1 MRDEMRTLI
10 GQNNSNIRQ
19 FAGTV
24 PGAFARQANAPV
36 RQQVQAATLNAQAQ
50 GIVAGTAIMIE
61 KPDSLHQ
68 IYDEFEFGIGG
79 RKPAK
84 DFTVQERNNRA
95 NGTKQKWYRREI
107 IYWMICQLTNRNYTV
122 HAAIH
127 KIQQAIG
134 PNWSITAII
143 NKAKWC
149 KRTGNWPQSL
159 ECLRYAQARV
169 RQRQQQAPPPPPR
182 RQQCPQQQALPRGQR
197 QLMFLARNQTA
208 AAPVPP
214 PVPPYPVT
222 QSPPG
227 RPSSVDNAAVS
238 LRL

>member
-1 MRDEMRTLI
+1 
-10 GQNNSNIRQ
+10 
-19 FAGTV
+19 
-24 PGAFARQANAPV
+24 
-36 RQQVQAATLNAQAQ
+36 
-50 GIVAGTAIMIE
+50 MIE
-61 KPDSLHQ
+61 KPNSLRQ

-84 DFTVQERNNRA
+84 DFTVHERNDRA

-107 IYWMICQLTNRNYTV
+107 VYWMISELTNRGYTV
-122 HAAIH
+122 EAAIH
-127 KIQQAIG
+127 KILQAIG

-149 KRTGNWPQSL
+149 KRTGNWPQLL

-169 RQRQQQAPPPPPR
+169 RQQQAPRPPPPHP
-182 RQQCPQQQALPRGQR
+182 QQRPQQQALPRGQR